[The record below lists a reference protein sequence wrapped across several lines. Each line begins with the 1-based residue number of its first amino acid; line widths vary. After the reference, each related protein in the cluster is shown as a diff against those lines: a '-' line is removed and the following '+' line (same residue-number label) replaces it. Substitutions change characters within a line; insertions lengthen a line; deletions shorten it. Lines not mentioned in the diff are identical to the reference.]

1 MKTYAVKKED
11 IQRDWHLVDARGR
24 VLGELATE
32 VAGLLMGKNK
42 VKFSRHLDVGDNVVV
57 INAAHVKVTGNKK
70 QDKYYYRHS
79 GYPGGFKAESLEKVL
94 EKQPQ
99 RVIEHAVRG
108 MLPRNKLGESMIGK
122 LRVYAGE
129 EHPHGAQLKPKP
141 SEQA

>member
-1 MKTYAVKKED
+1 MKTYAVKEGD
-11 IQRDWHLVDARGR
+11 IQREWHLVDARGR
-24 VLGELATE
+24 VLGEMATE

-42 VKFSRHLDVGDNVVV
+42 VKFTRHLDVGDNVVV

-94 EKQPQ
+94 ETRPQ

-108 MLPRNKLGESMIGK
+108 MLPRNKLGESMLGK

-129 EHPHGAQLKPKP
+129 EHPHGAQLKPKTG
-141 SEQA
+141 EQA

>member
-108 MLPRNKLGESMIGK
+108 TLPRNKLGESMIGK